1 MAVESGRNF
10 DSRRLMSETWTIS
23 VDGRIYGPYTSQ
35 QMQAFQAEGRLAVH
49 SLVARAG
56 EEQFH
61 PAGEDPEL
69 GTLFPAQPHNE
80 SQVES
85 PSPQLQPAEP
95 APSQPDP
102 SGPASSGAGPH
113 KFGGGENALNGERN
127 RYVIISDMKSGS
139 ITGLEEEIFNLG
151 PAHRF
156 MPQAWILSSEV
167 SLSAIRAG
175 LVQKLGKLDTLFIVD
190 AAHDKAAW
198 FNFGPEA
205 DIKVRRLWSRTP
217 DTSRKTG

>member
-1 MAVESGRNF
+1 
-10 DSRRLMSETWTIS
+10 MSETWTIS
-23 VDGRIYGPYTSQ
+23 VGGRAYGPYTIE

-49 SLVARAG
+49 SLVSRAG
-56 EEQFH
+56 EEQFR

-69 GTLFPAQPHNE
+69 QTLFPAPARNE
-80 SQVES
+80 TQV
-85 PSPQLQPAEP
+85 PLPAPQLQVPAAEQASP
-95 APSQPDP
+95 AGPG
-102 SGPASSGAGPH
+102 GPALPGLGGPGNPH
-113 KFGGGENALNGERN
+113 KFGGAETPTTGERN

-139 ITGLEEEIFNLG
+139 ITGLEEEIFNFG

-167 SLSAIRAG
+167 SLSAIRAS

-205 DIKVRRLWSRTP
+205 DIKVRRMWARAPEAPQGFKEQRSNAR
-217 DTSRKTG
+217 

>member
-1 MAVESGRNF
+1 
-10 DSRRLMSETWTIS
+10 MSETWTIS
-23 VDGRIYGPYTSQ
+23 VDGRIYGPYTAE
-35 QMQAFQAEGRLAVH
+35 QMQAFQSEGRLAVH

-61 PAGEDPEL
+61 PAGEDAVL

-80 SQVES
+80 VQVQS
-85 PSPQLQPAEP
+85 PAPQLQPAEP
-95 APSQPDP
+95 APSP
-102 SGPASSGAGPH
+102 SGAGGPH
-113 KFGGGENALNGERN
+113 KFGGGDTGSTGERN

-167 SLSAIRAG
+167 SLSSIRAG

-217 DTSRKTG
+217 DTPRKAG